1 MNAYLVVFAGAG
13 LGGALRHTV
22 NLVALRLLGHAFP
35 FGTLAVNVGGS
46 LIMGVLA
53 NIFALKADPGQ
64 TWRLFL
70 TTGMLGGFTT
80 FSAFS
85 LDAAV
90 MIERGTPILAAGYI
104 LTSVAGS
111 LAGFFLGLLAVR
123 HLA

>member
-22 NLVALRLLGHAFP
+22 NLVALRLLGPAFP
-35 FGTLAVNVGGS
+35 VGTLTVNIAGS
-46 LIMGVLA
+46 LILGVLA

-85 LDAAV
+85 LDAAL
-90 MIERGTPILAAGYI
+90 MIERGTPILAALYI

-111 LAGFFLGLLAVR
+111 LAGFFLGLFVVR

>member
-1 MNAYLVVFAGAG
+1 MNAYLVIFAGAG

-22 NLVALRLLGHAFP
+22 NLVALRLLGPAFP
-35 FGTLAVNVGGS
+35 FGTLAVNIAGS
-46 LIMGVLA
+46 LTMGVLA

-85 LDAAV
+85 LDAAL

-104 LTSVAGS
+104 LPSVAGS
-111 LAGFFLGLLAVR
+111 LVGFFLGLFVVR

>member
-22 NLVALRLLGHAFP
+22 NLVALRLLGPAFP
-35 FGTLAVNVGGS
+35 FGTLAVNIAGS
-46 LIMGVLA
+46 LTMGVLA

-85 LDAAV
+85 LDAAL

-104 LTSVAGS
+104 LPSVAGS
-111 LAGFFLGLLAVR
+111 LVGFFLGLFVVR